1 MPLGHVLIVAEY
13 DELSKDNANT
23 PGIFPALLSEV
34 PGPYSKKLQHQQR
47 FHHWLSAQNV
57 SPPAGLPYIQLPP
70 VPSGPCKSLR
80 PPVRTTGQTTLLKAP
95 ATTALSFALCSKVVL
110 LLRVQLYLL
119 QLPLQSP
126 PILPPLLT
134 SLSPP
139 PVRASHP
146 FHSSVPGNPPGTYTH
161 PHSCA
166 PPALFSVFFCLLTLS
181 LSPPFHHRSVP
192 QPHMTRANNNT
203 TQARSVLESDRLL
216 VVAHLP
222 VCPPGL
228 LLRLVTISL
237 GYQYSEAWLIS
248 SRTLAHSQCEHVVR
262 AHNT

>member
-13 DELSKDNANT
+13 DELSKVNPNT

-34 PGPYSKKLQHQQR
+34 PGPYSKKRQHQQR
-47 FHHWLSAQNV
+47 FHYWLSAQNV

-126 PILPPLLT
+126 PMLPPIHPCPLRPSAPVIHSIHPRQEPPWHIHTPTQLCSPCIILCFLLLT
-134 SLSPP
+134 LS
-139 PVRASHP
+139 
-146 FHSSVPGNPPGTYTH
+146 
-161 PHSCA
+161 
-166 PPALFSVFFCLLTLS
+166 LS

-203 TQARSVLESDRLL
+203 TQTRSVLESDRLL

-222 VCPPGL
+222 ACPPGL

-237 GYQYSEAWLIS
+237 GY
-248 SRTLAHSQCEHVVR
+248 
-262 AHNT
+262 